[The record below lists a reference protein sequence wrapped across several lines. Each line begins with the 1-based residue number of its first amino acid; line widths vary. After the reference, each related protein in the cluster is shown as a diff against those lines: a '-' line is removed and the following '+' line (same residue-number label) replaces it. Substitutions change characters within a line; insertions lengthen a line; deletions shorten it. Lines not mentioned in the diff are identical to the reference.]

1 MDPAGFSPQ
10 WGITPEIEVI
20 LKLNLHDEDNA
31 ADIVPDSE
39 VTYIGNSLI
48 YVQEAEAVSMCN
60 VTPSVTLSSLILGG
74 EASSK
79 VQSLLRPDG
88 REPPQRARGQRLTWP
103 PIRIWNSCLSG
114 IHKQPT
120 FHPPTRGLHPHCS
133 QYVS

>member
-60 VTPSVTLSSLILGG
+60 VTPRGAYPLLSDTRG
-74 EASSK
+74 EASS
-79 VQSLLRPDG
+79 
-88 REPPQRARGQRLTWP
+88 
-103 PIRIWNSCLSG
+103 
-114 IHKQPT
+114 
-120 FHPPTRGLHPHCS
+120 
-133 QYVS
+133 